1 MLKAFFEGFDKTFA
15 IYVASVWIFYT
26 LFTNHMPDGFSMLGF
41 LVAFVGGLHWRTLED
56 RWRS

>member
-26 LFTNHMPDGFSMLGF
+26 LLTNHIPDAFAMLGF
-41 LVAFVGGLHWRTLED
+41 LVAFGGGMHWRTLED
-56 RWRS
+56 RFRS